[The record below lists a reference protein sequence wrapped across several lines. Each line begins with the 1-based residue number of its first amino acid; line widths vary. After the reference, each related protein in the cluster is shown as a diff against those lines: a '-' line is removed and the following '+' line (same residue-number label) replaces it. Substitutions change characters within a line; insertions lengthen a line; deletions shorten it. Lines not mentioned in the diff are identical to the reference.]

1 MSPIAAHEFSRIPLL
16 AELPGDRLAELAQKM
31 RRERVLPGQTIVQQG
46 DPGERFYVVLEGML
60 SVSQDDRGERRVLAP
75 GDYFGEVALAM
86 RVPRTASVRAMTP
99 ATLASCD
106 SATFDAYIRP
116 LFT

>member
-1 MSPIAAHEFSRIPLL
+1 MSPVAAHEFSRIPLL
-16 AELPGDRLAELAQKM
+16 AELRGDRLAELAGKM
-31 RRERVLPGQTIVQQG
+31 RRETVLPGQTVIQQD
-46 DPGERFYVVLEGML
+46 DPGDRFYVVLEGML
-60 SVSQDDRGERRVLAP
+60 AVTQDERGERRTLKP

-86 RVPRTASVRAMTP
+86 RLPRTASVRAITP

-106 SATFDAYIRP
+106 AETFDAYIRP